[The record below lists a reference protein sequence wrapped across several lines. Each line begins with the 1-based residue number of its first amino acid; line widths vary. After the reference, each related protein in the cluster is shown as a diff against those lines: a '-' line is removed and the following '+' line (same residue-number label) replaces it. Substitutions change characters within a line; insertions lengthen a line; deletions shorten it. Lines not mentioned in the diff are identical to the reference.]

1 MTVTSKERGTGINR
15 WIVLGL
21 IILAVVLGTMFA
33 PIQPAVFLPGEP
45 ITGELFSIG
54 GQPFYITNS
63 LLTTWIVYL
72 IIFVLAFFVRRQ
84 AGKDGN
90 PSRGVAALFEPIVE
104 ALSNLTEST
113 AGSQWAKKFFP
124 WVGGI
129 IILVLF
135 ANLIKLLPGME
146 TIGWLHEAHEHG
158 YPAQQIAPSVYYI
171 YQDEEAAEPVTPAE
185 IEGEHA
191 EAGHELYEVLPFF
204 RSPSTDLNFTLAIAL
219 VTMFMVQVYGV
230 RAHGLGY
237 FSKFFNFGP
246 FFKIWITK
254 KIGPFDVI
262 MPFIDIFVGIL
273 ELISEFAKIISFSFR
288 LLGSM
293 FGGAILFG
301 VITSLLPA
309 MAFGIYFLEM
319 FFGVVQALVFGV
331 LALVFMTVAIQS
343 HGHGDEHEEAH

>member
-1 MTVTSKERGTGINR
+1 MTSKERGTGINR
-15 WIVLGL
+15 WIILGL
-21 IILAVVLGTMFA
+21 IILAVVLGGIIA
-33 PIQPAVFLPGEP
+33 PIKPPVFLPGEP
-45 ITGELFSIG
+45 ITGELFNLF
-54 GQPFYITNS
+54 GQPFYITNT

-72 IIFVLAFFVRRQ
+72 LIFIVAFFVRSRV
-84 AGKDGN
+84 GKDGN
-90 PSRGVAALFEPIVE
+90 PSRGAAALFEPIVE

-135 ANLIKLLPGME
+135 ANLIKLVPGME
-146 TIGWLHEAHEHG
+146 TIGWLHDAHEEG
-158 YPAQQIAPSVYYI
+158 YPAQQILPNVYYI
-171 YQDEEAAEPVTPAE
+171 YKDDAKVESEPEADAE
-185 IEGEHA
+185 GGHA
-191 EAGHELYEVLPFF
+191 EAGHELYEVIPFF
-204 RSPSTDLNFTLAIAL
+204 RGPSTDLNFTLAIAL

-230 RAHGLGY
+230 MSNGVGY

-246 FFKIWITK
+246 FFKMWVTK
-254 KIGPFDVI
+254 KVGPFDVI

-273 ELISEFAKIISFSFR
+273 ELISEIAKIISFSFR

-309 MAFGIYFLEM
+309 FAFGVYFLEL
-319 FFGVVQALVFGV
+319 FFGAVQALVFGV